1 MTGCLQVKN
10 GMYYIVLSFNQGG
23 KRKRPWIA
31 TGLLVKGNKR
41 KAEKMLRE
49 KLHEYESKA
58 GMIHTDEL
66 FSDYVRHW
74 LTIAKR
80 KVDEVT
86 YQGYE
91 TLANGHI
98 LPYFDALGIKLQEIT
113 LPVLQTYIDEKQDHG
128 RMDGKGGLSARSL
141 RLHKNILHQ
150 TLDEAVKAGLLPTNP
165 CQYLILPK
173 QERHEAHFYTAAQLQ
188 ALFEAIHDEPLFPLV
203 KITALYGLRRSEL
216 LGLKWDSIDF
226 ESGTLTIRH
235 TVTKVSKIVEKDKTK
250 NASSYRSFPMTEEA
264 RMIFLAARDAHREN
278 RRLFGKEYNDSDYV
292 FTWPDGRPYSPDY
305 VTDKFSAL
313 LKKHG
318 LPHIRFHELR
328 HSCASLLLN
337 SGFGLKDV
345 QEWLGH
351 SDIKMTANIY
361 GHLDVGRKQSIADQ
375 LSGSLMGPR

>member
-1 MTGCLQVKN
+1 M
-10 GMYYIVLSFNQGG
+10 
-23 KRKRPWIA
+23 
-31 TGLLVKGNKR
+31 
-41 KAEKMLRE
+41 
-49 KLHEYESKA
+49 
-58 GMIHTDEL
+58 
-66 FSDYVRHW
+66 
-74 LTIAKR
+74 
-80 KVDEVT
+80 
-86 YQGYE
+86 
-91 TLANGHI
+91 ANGHI

-203 KITALYGLRRSEL
+203 KITVLYGLRRSEL

-264 RMIFLAARDAHREN
+264 RMIFLAARDAQREN
-278 RRLFGKEYNDSDYV
+278 RRLFGKEYHDSDYV

-351 SDIKMTANIY
+351 SDINMTANIY

-375 LSGSLMGPR
+375 LSGNLMGPR